1 MDSPMVTQL
10 GSTEMDSTSWLSNFK
25 ALDPSAKPHD
35 SHHQRANAV
44 TWLVV
49 FSAMV
54 LDHDSFTDRLYSQ

>member
-1 MDSPMVTQL
+1 MASLMVTQL
-10 GSTEMDSTSWLSNFK
+10 GSTEMDSTSWLPNFK
-25 ALDPSAKPHD
+25 ALATSPKPHD
-35 SHHQRANAV
+35 SHHQRANSV